1 MISIYEICRVTQRVL
16 LEFSLIYL
24 GVSSLISNISCTK
37 QSNLL
42 LYRELCLFEIFR
54 DSGVFILIMFSN
66 GRRQILGFTHALM

>member
-1 MISIYEICRVTQRVL
+1 MQSHAKSFARIQSDLFRE
-16 LEFSLIYL
+16 

-66 GRRQILGFTHALM
+66 GRRQILAFTHALKCLKV